1 MPRRHD
7 VRILHSMCKGCGICV
22 RFCPA
27 GVLEMSPGFTPR
39 GYHPPEMKK
48 GAACTGCRTCELMCP
63 DLAIFVEEAP
73 TEAKESK
80 PAKKKG
86 RVGK

>member
-1 MPRRHD
+1 
-7 VRILHSMCKGCGICV
+7 
-22 RFCPA
+22 
-27 GVLEMSPGFTPR
+27 
-39 GYHPPEMKK
+39 MKK